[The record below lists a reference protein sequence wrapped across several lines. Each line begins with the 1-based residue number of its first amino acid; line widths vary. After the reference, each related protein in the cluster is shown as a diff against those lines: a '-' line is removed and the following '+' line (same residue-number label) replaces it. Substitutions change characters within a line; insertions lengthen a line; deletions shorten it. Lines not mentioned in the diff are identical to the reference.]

1 METTQGI
8 LLTFNRW
15 KKAIFFHKIIVYI
28 LKLKRSESQKRSFLG
43 HMSVPQEIKVLNNIS
58 KKLVTANEGMSW
70 WASPYTLFP
79 PLPLLIV

>member
-1 METTQGI
+1 MEKT
-8 LLTFNRW
+8 N
-15 KKAIFFHKIIVYI
+15 FFFYKIIVYI
-28 LKLKRSESQKRSFLG
+28 KLKRSENQKRSFLG

-79 PLPLLIV
+79 PLPSLIV